1 MNTILLALDPAHLTD
16 DQRAELEA
24 LAAGY
29 RLLITTDRQEIAAAL
44 ETLEVA
50 AGHFDHG
57 LIPRAPRLRW
67 VQQWGAGADWLMR
80 RPKIAGHDFFLTNA
94 SGVHAV
100 PMSEH
105 ILAMMLAL
113 ARRLCRAYRAKFA
126 RQWDRPEFDDVFEL
140 AGKTMPLIGVGDIG
154 ARTAR
159 IAAAMDMRVIGVRRH
174 PEVSAPGVARMVGPD
189 RLPEV
194 LPEAD
199 FLVLTVPLTPETEGM
214 IGEAEFALLKPGA
227 CIFNVGRGRTID
239 QAAMVRALQDGR
251 LAGAG
256 LDVTD
261 PEPLPADSP
270 LWAMDNVVLTPHYSG
285 RTPRYDERAMAI
297 FLDNLARYRAG
308 RPLRNVVDKGL
319 AY

>member
-1 MNTILLALDPAHLTD
+1 MTVYARTSQNQEGELL
-16 DQRAELEA
+16 QA
-24 LAAGY
+24 LATGY
-29 RLLITTDRQEIAAAL
+29 PLLITTDRQEIAAAL
-44 ETLEVA
+44 DTLEVA
-50 AGHFDHG
+50 AGHFNHE
-57 LIPRAPRLRW
+57 LILRAPRLRW

-80 RPKIAGHDFFLTNA
+80 HPEIACHDFTLTNA

-126 RQWDRPEFDDVFEL
+126 RQWDRPEFDDVYEL
-140 AGKTMPLIGVGDIG
+140 ADKTMVLIGVGDIG

-159 IAAAMDMRVIGVRRH
+159 IAAAMDMRVIGVRRN
-174 PEVSAPGVARMVGPD
+174 PEIGAPGVARMVGPD
-189 RLPEV
+189 RLHQV

-199 FLVLTVPLTPETEGM
+199 FLVLTVPLTPETEGL

-270 LWAMDNVVLTPHYSG
+270 LWAMDNVLLTPHYSG

-297 FLDNLARYRAG
+297 FLDNLVRYRAG